1 MGHPR
6 FDYLFIDFYG
16 TVTSGDRQAV
26 EDTSRRVVEELGVE
40 MTAADFSVAWGKRF
54 FAEADDRNHDRF
66 GNLAAIERDSLC
78 GTLEALGFK
87 NVDPQPYITHLQGYW
102 RNPALQPDAKEA
114 LAAIDLPICCVS
126 NADTYDLLSA
136 IERHGLHFEQV
147 ISSEDV
153 RCYKPDPHI
162 FERALAAVGT
172 TADRVIHAGDSL
184 HADVGG
190 AAPLGITTAWICRDG
205 RIYDVGSAKPD
216 HNLSSLMEL
225 CDIVRRKGP
234 KT

>member
-1 MGHPR
+1 MGHLR

-16 TVTSGDRQAV
+16 TVTTGDRQAV
-26 EDTSRRVVEELGVE
+26 EDTSRRVVEDLGVP
-40 MTAADFSVAWGKRF
+40 MSAADFSVAWGKRF

-66 GNLAAIERDSLC
+66 GNLAAIECDSLRD
-78 GTLEALGFK
+78 TLETLGVR
-87 NVDPQPYITHLQGYW
+87 NVDPQPYVALLQSYW
-102 RNPALQPDAKEA
+102 RSPTLQPDAKEA

-126 NADTYDLLSA
+126 NADTDDLLSA
-136 IERHGLHFEQV
+136 IERHGLRFEQV

-153 RCYKPDPHI
+153 GCYKPDPHI

-205 RIYDVGSAKPD
+205 RIYDVGSAEPD
-216 HNLSSLMEL
+216 HKLSCLMEL
-225 CDIVRRKGP
+225 RDIIHQNSP
-234 KT
+234 ET